1 MKAITFT
8 LNTILHGIAIGDSIT
23 ARVYIRRT
31 MKAYFVCIIVLLS
44 GFISPS
50 FAETG
55 TGAPLKYISSCE
67 IDLNHDNAP
76 DIAFLVETLRGRELI
91 VLMRSA
97 QGYTAF
103 TVSKDKSDMQLTC
116 QFGMTV
122 TETLAGK
129 GKGSGK
135 VYKTPGA
142 YIKLTLPEGSSVV
155 YFWNDKGF
163 KEVWT
168 SD

>member
-1 MKAITFT
+1 MFNI
-8 LNTILHGIAIGDSIT
+8 
-23 ARVYIRRT
+23 
-31 MKAYFVCIIVLLS
+31 MKAYLICLIVLLS
-44 GFISPS
+44 GLNTPS

-67 IDLNHDNAP
+67 IDLNNDNTP
-76 DIAFLVETLRGRELI
+76 DIAFLVETLRGQELI
-91 VLMRSA
+91 VLMRFA

-103 TVSKDKSDMQLTC
+103 TISNSKPDMQLSC
-116 QFGMTV
+116 QFGDSV
-122 TETLAGK
+122 TETSAGK
-129 GKGSGK
+129 GKDSGK

-155 YFWNDKGF
+155 YFWNGKGL